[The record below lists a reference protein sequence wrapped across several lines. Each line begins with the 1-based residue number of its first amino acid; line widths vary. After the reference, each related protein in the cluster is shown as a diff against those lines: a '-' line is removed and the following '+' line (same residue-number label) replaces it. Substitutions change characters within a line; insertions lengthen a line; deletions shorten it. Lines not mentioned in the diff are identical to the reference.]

1 MDFSLFKLFGLEAT
15 YHDYDC
21 YNGLLPALK
30 SARAASTSLK
40 EVRFNFLV
48 VVTAEPY
55 SLSVT
60 VTCDGLPK
68 ATDEASDSSVNV
80 AVTCDKSD

>member
-1 MDFSLFKLFGLEAT
+1 MAT
-15 YHDYDC
+15 TESIESA
-21 YNGLLPALK
+21 ALYAMM
-30 SARAASTSLK
+30 SASAASTSLK

-60 VTCDGLPK
+60 VTCDGLPR
-68 ATDEASDSSVNV
+68 AIEETSEVSVSVEV
-80 AVTCDKSD
+80 AAAKSE

>member
-1 MDFSLFKLFGLEAT
+1 MM
-15 YHDYDC
+15 
-21 YNGLLPALK
+21 
-30 SARAASTSLK
+30 SASAESTSLK

-48 VVTAEPY
+48 VETAEPY

-68 ATDEASDSSVNV
+68 AIEETSDDSVNV
-80 AVTCDKSD
+80 DVACAKSE

>member
-1 MDFSLFKLFGLEAT
+1 M
-15 YHDYDC
+15 
-21 YNGLLPALK
+21 
-30 SARAASTSLK
+30 SARAESTSLK

-60 VTCDGLPK
+60 VTCEGLPR
-68 ATDEASDSSVNV
+68 AIEETSEVSVNV
-80 AVTCDKSD
+80 PVAVERSE